1 MEARLLLLEKEER
14 LLRPLRLLSLLLRI
28 LMRFSSLE
36 GRSTQ
41 EIGGSV
47 TRQLQIVSFSTD
59 VSDTAGQAG

>member
-1 MEARLLLLEKEER
+1 MEPRLLLLEKEER